1 MKTIATLIIIL
12 LPIFATAQSKDF
24 EFTSKYLLV
33 HAGTKTIKECFQLTD
48 MMLSNTQRGLNRFVE
63 KDGNLYYRAGM
74 NLIKT
79 PPIYALNSKEAFDKI
94 IYGGSLNILI
104 LKRKGII
111 KRYNI

>member
-1 MKTIATLIIIL
+1 MKTIALLLILIT
-12 LPIFATAQSKDF
+12 PIFAKAQDF

-33 HAGTKTIKECFQLTD
+33 HAGDKTVRESFQLTD
-48 MMLSNTQRGLNRFVE
+48 LMLSNTQRGLNRFVE

-74 NLIKT
+74 NLVKT

-104 LKRKGII
+104 LRSKGII